1 VAEPWALARRTL
13 DGCYRFVMPRWN
25 FLSIP
30 ATSRLGGIDRVKF
43 DEPCKMIEFE
53 AGIRP
58 LKALQ
63 ALRDE
68 VGNRI
73 GPELAGLKPA
83 VDATPQF
90 FAASCSLQPPPRA
103 CASGALVARTGRL

>member
-1 VAEPWALARRTL
+1 
-13 DGCYRFVMPRWN
+13 MPRLN

-30 ATSRLGGIDRVKF
+30 ATSRLGGIDAVKF
-43 DEPCKMIEFE
+43 DESGKMIEFE

-58 LKALQ
+58 SKMLQ

-68 VGNRI
+68 IGNRI
-73 GPELAGLKPA
+73 GPEWGRIEARRGRHA
-83 VDATPQF
+83 RFFGAT
-90 FAASCSLQPPPRA
+90 CTVLTLPRA